1 MIPRQKTTISV
12 NSVSASDLIMTL
24 SVLRPWEA
32 LKSTS
37 PLRLTMG
44 SPHRA
49 DATDEV

>member
-1 MIPRQKTTISV
+1 MLPRQKTTIGV
-12 NSVSASDLIMTL
+12 NSVPASDLIMTL
-24 SVLRPWEA
+24 SVLRPQTA

-44 SPHRA
+44 SPHWA